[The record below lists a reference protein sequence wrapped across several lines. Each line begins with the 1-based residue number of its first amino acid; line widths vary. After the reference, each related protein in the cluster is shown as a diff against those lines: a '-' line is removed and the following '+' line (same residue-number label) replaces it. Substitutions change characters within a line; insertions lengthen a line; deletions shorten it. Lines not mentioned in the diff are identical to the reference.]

1 MSSDA
6 KNVPVSS
13 SIFYTNTL
21 LKNNDNHLP
30 ELRNSIVEDQ
40 FDAFKKRDHYLRKST
55 IVLDSINRP
64 IRDTIQSS
72 EINFLKIGF
81 LMNQN
86 YTGQIFLYLPNTKLE
101 NNSLIYFTNLSK
113 LISNINEISTLQ
125 FEFNKLKNGPI
136 FNLTTVSNKTA
147 LEIFGWSTIN
157 SIIQSQYSTKEK
169 MVEDDDNIIK
179 NKNYNF
185 YSFFYTTNTG
195 VVQLNNYSTLFITK
209 KPNLFKVTE
218 RLIGY
223 PNSSYFKLTL
233 AKSFNNIYKI
243 RLLDISLPD
252 VIFNINNDTYV
263 INNYKYLLNGKLR
276 FMMYDDQFLVS
287 NIDYVGARIKYDFF
301 QKEAVYDVN
310 GFNRDDYK
318 FAMSSSTQKYPHF
331 YLANDIY
338 QLMMNIL
345 NNMNNSEDFLK
356 YANNNIFEVA
366 YFFLQQFHLYYNT
379 DVFSNYDNAYYNS
392 DYTKQRNPNKINKI
406 YYIYTSDTINSFNAQ
421 SNFILRTDNTLNIK
435 TPLVY
440 FNDYLL
446 YVNNE
451 TFNLSLAICNWMD
464 YIFLAIDESNY
475 TEDFG
480 YCKLY
485 CLINNIDER
494 VVGTIQDINRL
505 NPNRI
510 LNTRS
515 TGLVKYIY
523 YTISLKVT
531 NPRYNSQ
538 SILGQPIYALYTNT
552 STNYVLNTIDSY
564 LSYSVE
570 NNTYYYKLFLDFTSI
585 PYTRINTNIYQYNST
600 VYRLITTDLIN
611 ETNNI
616 INKNFTNYILI
627 LGDYAPNFVPESIVG
642 ITIYSQYNDTSKIYV
657 PNTVSEFVGQVTINS
672 VIYYAYKMS
681 SYEQSAFN
689 KFSLIYRLN
698 GPNQP
703 YTQIGKAI
711 DIFDVYYNVRL
722 NQTISNFTAG
732 TSYVTNNL
740 QKMNYFI
747 KSLGSRYYL
756 AAYSSETLLN
766 YNSNLFLTNEQIY
779 LDVVLWQ
786 ANPIG
791 IVSISYLEIGS
802 IQDVQFDLILDGS
815 LYLSENNNYDVE
827 TQNVNS
833 PPLSVLQTKNINE
846 RKISTQYT
854 SVILLDNIRIIET
867 KTQTKNYII
876 NYTNKRL
883 LLKNSSGISFE
894 TEIVSQPIYDKQIN
908 MFVFRLSLKIP
919 GINIGTIYTTK
930 SFIGS
935 IDGETI
941 GTGYSICYMP
951 LEYTILVE
959 KSDDFQME
967 YLQNWSKYVYTK
979 FPNSKFVLVD
989 TFINRNYSI
998 FNPEKTNL
1006 TGFTN
1011 YNMIPIYEITLENG
1025 DYDNITLVTK
1035 IETQLNKTSY
1045 LQFDYLKKTLDIN
1058 DNNIKKINE
1067 PNYEEPRFKVIF
1079 NETTKKIEINSY
1091 KILNRLTYKAQYN
1104 AINPFIYFKIGNAKI
1119 EHNKRIFIEVL
1130 RDAANS
1136 NITNEITKLLNKEF
1150 TTRILPIFEYE
1161 IRIISPVPDLQYI
1174 DNVDEKER
1182 IIPNSIIDILR
1193 QISINPFQFRSSYPG
1208 LTEKMR
1214 FVGQT
1219 LKNIF
1224 SNSNSYTGNG
1234 NIAFNAGIPCAFK
1247 EDELVIVINNIYYN
1261 YEVYKIGRIVKIVDT
1276 TSNYKGNYQIMIQL
1290 SGETEVSQP
1299 IFIGD
1304 ILYGLTSQTIG
1315 CVVPYEWGILTE
1327 YPELAQLHAGLP
1339 TEDII
1344 RLGYKNY
1351 LKLLYNASHREYLLD
1366 YIHKY
1371 SLENFVHY
1379 NSYTQIDVTFI
1390 SNSNTTHNSLNNW
1403 PISEVKNCYNGFEIY
1418 FEFPVSFEID
1428 QTELVLYF
1436 LKQNRYCLFAG
1447 KNRNNV
1453 YDTPKDI
1460 LGFNDDKILN
1470 VNDYVG
1476 SENNIP
1482 WNTTFDNTNNFSEQS
1497 INKMYITYGSD
1508 NILQSNMYLLVDD
1521 TSNYKKGDT
1530 VYINDLNIRTDIQR
1544 SIFNMYNSSTYNI
1557 HRMFSFDIYLTF
1569 IAVRLAFIKSG
1580 VPLSMGPN
1588 DYLGIISSGQYGYLN
1603 MWQYFMMR
1611 IPNSLYVEPN
1621 KNMLAYVNLIYEN
1634 FNTNVKSNQFPGLNE
1649 NISANLKNVPPLLKS
1664 QNVSD
1669 NYAFIINK
1677 IILGKILPW
1686 FIQPENL
1693 LLWTKGARNDYIY
1706 ILETYIEISNKN
1718 IWRFE
1723 LEIIDEF
1730 IFKKN
1735 IMVKDKNGNIIG
1747 KASFNNQYS
1756 DYSPVNNASYVLY
1769 IYVVSGYDVSGTLN
1783 ELDYIYA
1790 DDMLVK
1796 NRLTTNPIHITDSNK
1811 YIYLYDTY
1819 LKFKTI
1825 IQIVPD
1831 NTDTIQKSMNFNK
1844 IDSINS
1850 LMMNLFNLDN
1860 QNINCFKN
1868 GYYVNFGKNE
1878 IYPQDTSFLSGQH
1891 RILINL
1897 LDNKNLLHMCFY
1909 ELGLISEFNDIK
1921 NDIINMPV
1929 NNVKDIVQIYSLLD
1943 IFQLLID
1950 LSPINTVMVDLNYT
1964 QLIENNIHNCF
1975 QYQIRMVD
1983 NIYSICGSRNFVLE
1997 SISYQS
2003 KFIYGTTDN
2012 PNGDVVGFLNNYFS
2026 KIYSDV
2032 EVETYKATGTIE
2044 PNMCNLTNI
2053 YNKNSF
2059 GLNINS
2065 NLTIYNEPSTFIYG
2079 AMWVPGEP
2087 GDKSLYVIVPAY
2099 SPFDLSG
2106 SNKSV
2111 LLFNKNNLANYLIT
2125 INFIYIDQQ
2134 KSINVDNI
2142 EKNDMI
2148 QSNVIESIQPID
2160 GAYERLNVNK
2170 LWKYTKDITGNI
2182 TSSRMETC
2190 RIFKIN
2196 LKYELKYNVIR
2207 GTLIQI
2213 RDYYTIIYK
2222 QPDIKIKNNFKL
2234 YILQNW
2240 IDDKQFVLKPGYTIR
2255 INYGS
2260 YNSIYQKYINNT
2272 NNFNEQLSSFD
2283 VDDIVHEETNLI
2295 TGISS
2300 TYTEIGGKK
2309 YWELTLLNP
2318 IKYEF
2323 KSGLPIIIN
2332 INPQNNSG
2340 YFARISDS
2348 SAPFDVPY
2356 ENISESISNA
2366 NDILTNGLAT
2376 QNIIV
2381 NGEWYTKIFYQS
2393 EKNID
2398 LYDLNPG
2405 GVKSLNN
2412 ISKKK
2417 VNISGMKG
2425 YVVPNVGFQSI
2436 ERNYYNSVEVNLEDV
2451 QSNTN
2456 IKPVPDGLFD
2466 LVQIQKEDNLKI
2478 LNNNNDISISGFYNT
2493 IYSDNSPEQ
2502 EDEWIDNFQNIR
2514 WYYAIETNNI
2524 SITDLSNIDLFQI
2537 NTDNTSVINPNITGQ
2552 PYTIF
2557 DKICRLLSVE
2567 TTSYVFEGKAVF
2579 KVYVVLNIKNLIN
2592 IFLYGSFDFV
2602 TVYSKNID
2610 DIPYNMYLSTYKKTH
2625 NIQIIYY
2632 GIRES
2637 VDYDYSY
2644 LYKRYNY
2651 YSITIKGRFQG
2662 YGGSISF
2669 DTNNNIFNSIPYT
2682 VSDVKTKYNTIEL
2695 DLQNNTNIFLCF
2707 YRFNTTGY
2715 RQSITDIYKKNYN
2728 KSSIKTTQINPAF
2741 TGFNQTPLQQNNTK
2755 DEDNEIVNY
2764 YDIFPSKYGFLA
2776 NDGIIFKKT
2785 INQPL
2790 STNTYEYIYLCF
2802 KNIESTVIVEQEN
2815 QIGNYTIFAKVYKD
2829 NVNINIKY
2837 TSYEVIYDLQLKSKL
2852 NDIEVFFLD
2861 KKGNLVNFNNI
2872 DVNFQL
2878 EIYEYVERV
2887 KNINTQ
2893 NGMVF

>member
-1 MSSDA
+1 MNSNA
-6 KNVPVSS
+6 NNVPISS

-21 LKNNDNHLP
+21 LKNNDNQLP

-40 FDAFKKRDHYLRKST
+40 FDAFKKHDHYLRKSS
-55 IVLDSINRP
+55 IVIDSINRP
-64 IRDTIQSS
+64 IRDTIQST
-72 EINFLKIGF
+72 EIDFSKIGF
-81 LMNQN
+81 LMNKN
-86 YTGQIFLYLPNTKLE
+86 YTSQIFLYLPNTKLE

-125 FEFNKLKNGPI
+125 LEFNKIKNSPI

-157 SIIQSQYSTKEK
+157 SIIQSQYETKEK
-169 MVEDDDNIIK
+169 MIADDDKIIK
-179 NKNYNF
+179 NKNFNF
-185 YSFFYTTNTG
+185 FSFFYTTNTG
-195 VVQLNNYSTLFITK
+195 VIQLNNYSTLFITK

-218 RLIGY
+218 RLMGY

-252 VIFNINNDTYV
+252 VIFNINNDSYV

-318 FAMSSSTQKYPHF
+318 FAMSSTTQKYTDF

-345 NNMNNSEDFLK
+345 NNINTSEDFLK

-379 DVFSNYDNAYYNS
+379 DVFSNYNNTYYNYE
-392 DYTKQRNPNKINKI
+392 YTLQRNPNLINKI
-406 YYIYTSDTINSFNAQ
+406 YYIYTSDIVNSFSAE
-421 SNFILRTDNTLNIK
+421 SNFILRSDTTLNIK

-451 TFNLSLAICNWMD
+451 TFNLSLAVCNWMD
-464 YIFLAIDESNY
+464 KINLGLNEVGYS
-475 TEDFG
+475 EDFG

-494 VVGTIQDINRL
+494 VVGTIQDINRM
-505 NPNRI
+505 NKNRI
-510 LNTRS
+510 INGNGYTI
-515 TGLVKYIY
+515 KYIY
-523 YTISLKVT
+523 YIISIKIS
-531 NPRYNSQ
+531 NSIYNSQ
-538 SILGQPIYALYTNT
+538 SILGESIYALYTNT
-552 STNYVLNTIDSY
+552 STNYVKNSVDSY

-570 NNTYYYKLFLDFTSI
+570 NNTYYYKIFLDFTSI
-585 PYTRINTNIYQYNST
+585 PYISINTDIYQYNST
-600 VYRLITTDLIN
+600 VYRLITHDLVN
-611 ETNNI
+611 ETTGI
-616 INKNFTNYILI
+616 SNKNFTNYILI
-627 LGDYAPNFVPESIVG
+627 LGNYTPAFIPESVIGTV
-642 ITIYSQYNDTSKIYV
+642 IYSQYTDTSTIYI
-657 PNTVSEFVGQVTINS
+657 PNTVNEFVGQVTIKS

-681 SYEQSAFN
+681 SYDQSAFN
-689 KFSLIYRLN
+689 KYSFIYVLN
-698 GPNQP
+698 DSNPIHQ
-703 YTQIGKAI
+703 YIKIGEAI
-711 DIFDVYYNVRL
+711 DIYDVYYNVQL
-722 NQTISNFTAG
+722 DQPITNFIPG
-732 TSYVTNNL
+732 NSYITPNL
-740 QKMNYFI
+740 QKKNYFI
-747 KSLGSRYYL
+747 KSFGSLYYL
-756 AAYSSETLLN
+756 AAYSSQGLSN

-779 LDVVLWQ
+779 FNIELWQ
-786 ANPIG
+786 ENRIGSVSVSYVEIG
-791 IVSISYLEIGS
+791 IIS
-802 IQDVQFDLILDGS
+802 DVQFDLILDAS
-815 LYLSENNNYDVE
+815 LYLSENNNFDVG
-827 TQNVNS
+827 TQGD
-833 PPLSVLQTKNINE
+833 PLPALQTNSIN
-846 RKISTQYT
+846 KSNVSTQAT

-867 KTQTKNYII
+867 KTQTKNNII
-876 NYTNKRL
+876 NYTNKTL
-883 LLKNSSGISFE
+883 LLKNSSGISFD
-894 TEIVSQPIYDKQIN
+894 TKILSQPIYDKQIN

-935 IDGETI
+935 IDVETI

-951 LEYTILVE
+951 LEYTLLIE

-979 FPNSKFVLVD
+979 FPNSKFVFID
-989 TFINRNYSI
+989 TFINRNYSV

-1011 YNMIPIYEITLENG
+1011 YNMVPFYEITIENG
-1025 DYDNITLVTK
+1025 DYNNITLVNK
-1035 IETQLNKTSY
+1035 IESELNKTNY

-1058 DNNIKKINE
+1058 DTNIKKINE
-1067 PNYEEPRFKVIF
+1067 PNYEEPRFKVLF
-1079 NETTKKIEINSY
+1079 NETTKKIQINSY
-1091 KILNRLTYKAQYN
+1091 KILNRLKYKAQYN
-1104 AINPFIYFKIGNAKI
+1104 PINPYIYFKIGNAKI
-1119 EHNKRIFIEVL
+1119 ENNKRIFIEVL
-1130 RDAANS
+1130 RDAANN
-1136 NITNEITKLLNKEF
+1136 NITNELTKQLNKEF

-1174 DNVDEKER
+1174 NNIDEKNR

-1193 QISINPFQFRSSYPG
+1193 EISINPFQFRSSYPG
-1208 LTEKMR
+1208 LNDKMR
-1214 FVGQT
+1214 FVGQS

-1224 SNSNSYTGNG
+1224 NNSNSYTGNG
-1234 NIAFNAGIPCAFK
+1234 NIAFNAGVPCAFN

-1261 YEVYKIGRIVKIVDT
+1261 YEVYKIGRIVQIMDT
-1276 TSNYKGNYQIMIQL
+1276 TSNYKGNHQIRIQL

-1304 ILYGLTSQTIG
+1304 ILYGITSQTIG
-1315 CVVPYEWGILTE
+1315 CVVPYEWGILSE

-1351 LKLLYNASHREYLLD
+1351 LKLLYNVSHRDYLLE

-1379 NSYTQIDVTFI
+1379 NSYVQINVSYI
-1390 SNSNTTHNSLNNW
+1390 SDSNTTCNSLNNW

-1418 FEFPVSFEID
+1418 FEFPVSFEIIE
-1428 QTELVLYF
+1428 TELVLYF

-1460 LGFNDDKILN
+1460 LGFNDDKILD
-1470 VNDYVG
+1470 VNDYVS
-1476 SENNIP
+1476 SENFIP
-1482 WNTTFDNTNNFSEQS
+1482 WNTTFDNTNNFSQQS

-1508 NILQSNMYLLVDD
+1508 NILQNNMYLLVDD
-1521 TSNYKKGDT
+1521 TSSYKKGDT
-1530 VYINDLNIRTDIQR
+1530 VYINDLNVRTNIQR

-1569 IAVRLAFIKSG
+1569 IAIRLAFIKSG
-1580 VPLSMGPN
+1580 VPISMGPN
-1588 DYLGIISSGQYGYLN
+1588 DYLGIVSSGQYGYLN

-1621 KNMLAYVNLIYEN
+1621 KNMLAYVNLIYDN
-1634 FNTNVKSNQFPGLNE
+1634 FNTNVKSNKFPGMNE
-1649 NISANLKNVPPLLKS
+1649 NISANLNNIPPLLKS

-1686 FIQPENL
+1686 FIQPDNL

-1706 ILETYIEISNKN
+1706 ILETYIEISSKN

-1723 LEIIDEF
+1723 LEVIDEF

-1747 KASFNNQYS
+1747 KTSFNNQYS
-1756 DYSPVNNASYVLY
+1756 DYSATNNASYVLY
-1769 IYVVSGYDVSGTLN
+1769 IFVVDGYDLLGNLN

-1790 DDMLVK
+1790 DDMMAQ
-1796 NRLTTNPIHITDSNK
+1796 NRLITKPISITDSNK

-1831 NTDTIQKSMNFNK
+1831 NTDTIQKSLNFNK

-1860 QNINCFKN
+1860 QSINCFKN

-1878 IYPQDTSFLSGQH
+1878 IYPQDASFLSGQH

-1909 ELGLISEFNDIK
+1909 ELGLICEINDIK

-1950 LSPINTVMVDLNYT
+1950 LSPINTVMVDLDYT

-2012 PNGDVVGFLNNYFS
+2012 PDGNVVGFLNTYFS
-2026 KIYSDV
+2026 KIYSDL
-2032 EVETYKATGTIE
+2032 EVETYKAAGTIE
-2044 PNMCNLTNI
+2044 YNMCNLSNI
-2053 YNKNSF
+2053 YSKNSY
-2059 GLNINS
+2059 GQDINS
-2065 NLTIYNEPSTFIYG
+2065 TLSIYNEPSTFIYG
-2079 AMWVPGEP
+2079 VIWVPGEP
-2087 GDKSLYVIVPAY
+2087 GDKNLYVIVPFY
-2099 SPFDLSG
+2099 SPYESIG

-2142 EKNDMI
+2142 EKNEMV
-2148 QSNVIESIQPID
+2148 QSNVIESIEPI
-2160 GAYERLNVNK
+2160 YESYEIFNNYK
-2170 LWKYTKDITGNI
+2170 LPQYYKDSAGNI
-2182 TSSRMETC
+2182 TSSKMETR

-2213 RDYYTIIYK
+2213 RDYYTTIYK
-2222 QPDIKIKNNFKL
+2222 QPDIKIKNNYKL

-2240 IDDKQFVLKPGYTIR
+2240 IDDNQFVLKPGYTIR

-2295 TGISS
+2295 TKISS
-2300 TYTEIGGKK
+2300 TYIEIGGKK
-2309 YWELTLLNP
+2309 YLELTLLNP

-2323 KSGLPIIIN
+2323 KSGLPVIIN
-2332 INPQNNSG
+2332 INPQNNSS
-2340 YFARISDS
+2340 YTPCISNNNT
-2348 SAPFDVPY
+2348 PYDVPY
-2356 ENISESISNA
+2356 EKISESISNA

-2425 YVVPNVGFQSI
+2425 YVIPNVGFQSI

-2451 QSNTN
+2451 QNNTD
-2456 IKPVPDGLFD
+2456 IKPIPDGLYD

-2493 IYSDNSPEQ
+2493 IYNDNSQEQ

-2514 WYYAIETNNI
+2514 WYYAIEINNT
-2524 SITDLSNIDLFQI
+2524 SITGLNNIDLFQM
-2537 NTDNTSVINPNITGQ
+2537 NTANTSVINPNITGQ

-2567 TTSYVFEGKAVF
+2567 STSYVFEEKPVF
-2579 KVYVVLNIKNLIN
+2579 KVYVILNIKNLIN
-2592 IFLYGSFDFV
+2592 NFLYDSSNFA
-2602 TVYSKNID
+2602 TVYSSSID
-2610 DIPYNMYLSTYKKTH
+2610 NIPYNMYLSTYTKTH

-2662 YGGSISF
+2662 YGGNISLS
-2669 DTNNNIFNSIPYT
+2669 TNNNIFNSIPYT
-2682 VSDVKTKYNTIEL
+2682 VSDVKSKYNTIEL
-2695 DLQNNTNIFLCF
+2695 DLENNTNIFVCF

-2715 RQSITDIYKKNYN
+2715 RQSIANIYKKNYN

-2741 TGFNQTPLQQNNTK
+2741 TGFNQTPLQQNNSK
-2755 DEDNEIVNY
+2755 FESNEIINY

-2776 NDGIIFKKT
+2776 NEGIIFKKT

-2802 KNIESTVIVEQEN
+2802 KNIESTVVVEQDN

-2829 NVNINIKY
+2829 NSRNSNLKY
-2837 TSYEVIYDLQLKSKL
+2837 TNYEVVYDLQLKSKL
-2852 NDIEVFFLD
+2852 SDIEVFFLD
-2861 KKGNLVNFNNI
+2861 KNGNLANFNNI

-2887 KNINTQ
+2887 KNINTK